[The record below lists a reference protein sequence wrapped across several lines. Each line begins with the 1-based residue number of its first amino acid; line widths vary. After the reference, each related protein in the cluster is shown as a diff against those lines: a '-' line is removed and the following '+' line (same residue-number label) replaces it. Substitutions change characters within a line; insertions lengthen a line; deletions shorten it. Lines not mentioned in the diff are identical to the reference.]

1 MTALKESVQI
11 TRFCCG
17 SVSNAFDESK
27 WFSYRLRANLIA
39 SISAAKIE
47 MLSEVLLEILKPVDG
62 AYTPMPIS

>member
-11 TRFCCG
+11 TRFCSG
-17 SVSNAFDESK
+17 SDSNAFDESK
-27 WFSYRLRANLIA
+27 WFPYRLRAILIA

-47 MLSEVLLEILKPVDG
+47 MLSDVLLDILRPVDG